1 MAMLNEGN
9 HLEHFKELHLLPR
22 AIFLVGFVLFLAAI
36 FKWQLALVLGSM
48 GIIFLAVGMNFILN
62 LIYRE
67 GMEPYKLRI
76 SWASLIQ
83 AVVSLCL
90 GTALICLGEYS
101 YRHGV
106 LPTAFRPVPSAEKT
120 VESTH

>member
-1 MAMLNEGN
+1 MAMLSEGN

-22 AIFLVGFVLFLAAI
+22 AIFLIGFVLFVAAV
-36 FKWQLALVLGSM
+36 FKWELVLVLGSM
-48 GIIFLAVGMNFILN
+48 GIIFLGVGMNFILN

-83 AVVSLCL
+83 AAISLCL
-90 GTALICLGEYS
+90 ATALICLGVYS

-106 LPTAFRPVPSAEKT
+106 LPTAFRPVPSTEKT
-120 VESTH
+120 VGSTH